1 LSGLIGKKDEENESY
16 GRKHSLGRDCDKL
29 INEYGKQKLLRKNI
43 ENTKKKK
50 CSLVTKSIFK
60 QNQYRNLKK
69 ISTVNKKQFFGYWS
83 EGETKKI
90 LKEPKKK
97 FNKNNVLGKKR

>member
-1 LSGLIGKKDEENESY
+1 LSGPIRKKNEENGSY

-29 INEYGKQKLLRKNI
+29 NGYGKQKLLRKNT

-60 QNQYRNLKK
+60 EISSFQKK
-69 ISTVNKKQFFGYWS
+69 T
-83 EGETKKI
+83 E
-90 LKEPKKK
+90 
-97 FNKNNVLGKKR
+97 